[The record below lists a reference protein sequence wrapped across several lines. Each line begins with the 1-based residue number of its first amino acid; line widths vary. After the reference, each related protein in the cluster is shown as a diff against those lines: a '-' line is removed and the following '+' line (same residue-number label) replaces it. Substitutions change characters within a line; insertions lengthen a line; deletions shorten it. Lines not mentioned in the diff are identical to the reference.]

1 MALREINL
9 VPNEVLH
16 RKYLTRHL
24 TLWAGCLTVSLT
36 LILGV
41 YLYQT
46 RLVAAEKS
54 ALSELEKI
62 HANLEEKIEE
72 IKNVQAELKNLSQ
85 QQAAIETKTR
95 NLSYASLFTK
105 LADIMNVSTW
115 LTKLVVD
122 SGQDKEEGVAKF
134 ELTGFSLSNEK
145 LGDFLSRLS
154 AEPLFEKVLLRYAK
168 ERQKAPSR
176 TKQSEPMRLI
186 EFRIECYLAKG

>member
-24 TLWAGCLTVSLT
+24 MLWVACLTVLLT
-36 LILGV
+36 PIFGV
-41 YLYQT
+41 YLHHA

-54 ALSELEKI
+54 ALSELKKI

-72 IKNVQAELKNLSQ
+72 IKTVQAELENLSQ
-85 QQAAIETKTR
+85 QQTAIETKTR

-105 LADIMNVSTW
+105 LADIMNLSTW
-115 LTKLVVD
+115 LTKLAVD
-122 SGQDKEEGVAKF
+122 SGHDKEEGEAKF

-145 LGDFLSRLS
+145 LGDFLIRLS
-154 AEPLFEKVLLRYAK
+154 AEPLFKKVLLRYAK
-168 ERQKAPSR
+168 EQQKAPSR

-186 EFRIECYLAKG
+186 EFRIECYLTKG